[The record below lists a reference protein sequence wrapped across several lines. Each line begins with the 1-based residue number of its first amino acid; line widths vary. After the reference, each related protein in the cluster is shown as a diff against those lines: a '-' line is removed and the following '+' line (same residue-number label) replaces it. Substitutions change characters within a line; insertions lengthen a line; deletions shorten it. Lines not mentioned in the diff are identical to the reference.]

1 MILYLGMMVGLKDTD
16 FPHQSKALTL
26 IKTEYDSKYQSL
38 KMDLRVRS
46 LFLAILDTNTYCM
59 YQDALGRVSLT
70 SDLWSDP
77 NQWSFMAVP
86 AHWMAKGR
94 TNQLELRSAL
104 VAFRE
109 VDGSH
114 TGDNLGQVL
123 FDIIQD
129 IRITHKVRM
138 HCSFV

>member
-1 MILYLGMMVGLKDTD
+1 MILYLGMTVGLKDTD
-16 FPHQSKALTL
+16 FPHRSKALTL

-77 NQWSFMAVP
+77 NQRSFMAVT

-129 IRITHKVRM
+129 IGITHKVRM